1 MGKRK
6 VGIINTITMDLSDMI
21 HQHKIKDKDE
31 FLNSI
36 SNIICQLDTD
46 IAIEVMESF
55 GEEGKNIALGIKIN
69 YGY

>member
-1 MGKRK
+1 MDKRK
-6 VGIINTITMDLSDMI
+6 VGIINTITMDLSDMM
-21 HQHKIKDKDE
+21 HEHKIKDKDE

>member
-21 HQHKIKDKDE
+21 HEHKIKDKDE

-55 GEEGKNIALGIKIN
+55 GKEGKNIALGIKIN